1 MAKSWKEVI
10 ASDKYL
16 SLTPEQKTQAQ
27 DQYFNEVVAPQLQGS
42 DIEVAKEQFYTAY
55 PVKDDYSSTEALS
68 SVIAPA
74 EILASMG
81 TGMAADAVGGISGLI
96 AGALP
101 GERGQAEDTLRWVQ
115 DTFTY
120 QPRTRAAQD
129 IMQGLQPVGEFFQ
142 EIEQAAGDVGFE
154 STGSPLVGS
163 LTSTIPAAIAEI
175 PIFKGPKA
183 LARASKIRQAKK
195 IDEAEGFKQQ
205 ADDLTAQPEAVSQ
218 ALDGTEADIQVAAD
232 VDPEFY
238 RAADELNLDTEPLAS
253 YASQNP
259 QYRGVEQGLAAI
271 PESALNA
278 QGKAF
283 VANLSQKADN
293 LIEQYGGTTDKGAL
307 SDEFR
312 ADSLATVEDLANQA
326 DALYDKLDMAIPK
339 NTRVSADNSIRLLD
353 DVIEEYGGDIRKIPS
368 AYKKLSKLRPKTK
381 QSKGPVN
388 PATGSRELRT
398 ETDLPTFSQVDQ
410 LRREIGQAINKRSGP
425 FKDVESGTLKRIYAN
440 LRKDQDLI
448 AEQQG
453 VSDISNS
460 ANALVRQRKQIEDNL
475 VKLLGKDFSKDVS
488 VGAGRAIK
496 GLTKGELSKWDNM
509 ISKLPKESRQRVVA
523 TALNDIFAGSGS
535 NQKAFSTNNF
545 TKFYE
550 DLNRNK
556 AAKTRLFKEL
566 PKQARIDLDNLY
578 KISKGVDT
586 ALKDKIPTGMVSR
599 FFEPNNGFMRKLLG
613 KSAGMLATAKG
624 GVLAGDII
632 TEVLSGSG
640 NRAKSTSDMLA
651 SPKFQQI
658 IRQAVSE
665 GVQEGSKKS
674 KILDKAEKSFMQSKQ
689 YKKWADKL
697 EPSDK
702 QILASQGIISYLF
715 TEDEE

>member
-16 SLTPEQKTQAQ
+16 SLTPEQKAQAQ
-27 DQYFNEVVAPQLQGS
+27 DQYFNEIVTPQLQGS
-42 DIEVAKEQFYTAY
+42 DVEVAKEQFYTAY
-55 PVKDDYSSTEALS
+55 PVQDDYSATEVLS

-101 GERGQAEDTLRWVQ
+101 GERGQAEDALRWVQ

-129 IMQGLQPVGEFFQ
+129 IMQSLQPVGEFFQ
-142 EIEQAAGDVGFE
+142 EIEQAAGDVGYGA
-154 STGSPLVGS
+154 TGYPIVGALS
-163 LTSTIPAAIAEI
+163 ATVPAAIAEI

-183 LARASKIRQAKK
+183 LARASKIQQAKK

-283 VANLSQKADN
+283 VANLSQKADG

-312 ADSLATVEDLANQA
+312 ADSLSTVEDLANQA
-326 DALYDKLDMAIPK
+326 DALYDKLDMAIAK
-339 NTRVSADNSIRLLD
+339 NTRVEAPSTISMLDEVADDFGGYDNMPKVYQDMYARLS
-353 DVIEEYGGDIRKIPS
+353 GD
-368 AYKKLSKLRPKTK
+368 
-381 QSKGPVN
+381 
-388 PATGSRELRT
+388 E
-398 ETDLPTFSQVDQ
+398 LPTFAQVDFA
-410 LRREIGQAINKRSGP
+410 RREIGQALNKRSGQ
-425 FKDVESGTLKRIYAN
+425 FKDAESGALKRIYAN

-448 AEQQG
+448 ADQQG

-566 PKQARIDLDNLY
+566 PKQARTDLDNLY

-624 GVLAGDII
+624 GVLAGDIV

-674 KILDKAEKSFMQSKQ
+674 KLLDKAEKSFMQSKQ

>member
-27 DQYFNEVVAPQLQGS
+27 DQYFNEVVAPQLQGG
-42 DIEVAKEQFYTAY
+42 DVEVAKEQFYTAY
-55 PVKDDYSSTEALS
+55 PVQDDYSATEALS

-163 LTSTIPAAIAEI
+163 LASTIPTAIAEI

-183 LARASKIRQAKK
+183 LARASKIQQAKK

-326 DALYDKLDMAIPK
+326 DALYDKLDMAIAK
-339 NTRVSADNSIRLLD
+339 NTRVEAPSTISMLDEVADDFGGYDNMPKVYQDMYARLS
-353 DVIEEYGGDIRKIPS
+353 GD
-368 AYKKLSKLRPKTK
+368 
-381 QSKGPVN
+381 
-388 PATGSRELRT
+388 E
-398 ETDLPTFSQVDQ
+398 LPTFAQVDFA
-410 LRREIGQAINKRSGP
+410 RREIGQALNKRSGQ
-425 FKDVESGTLKRIYAN
+425 FKDAESGALKRIYAN

-566 PKQARIDLDNLY
+566 PKQARTDLDNLY

-624 GVLAGDII
+624 GVLAGDIV

-640 NRAKSTSDMLA
+640 NRVKSTSDMLA

-674 KILDKAEKSFMQSKQ
+674 KLLDKAEKSFMQSKQ

-702 QILASQGIISYLF
+702 QILANQGIISYLF